1 MGRREVRDIIL
12 DLKRQGRTIFF
23 STHIL
28 SDAEMLCDRVAVLV
42 DGKLRGIGSP
52 GEIVSMEVQGMEILF
67 EVAKEQTL
75 PPNIAARAKNI
86 GNRYRI
92 EVAEEE
98 LYAVLEQLRGCEG
111 RILSVAPLRPS
122 LEDYFFNLVGRAKNA
137 GAGGGSGCAM
147 SVLPGVVAINTFREA
162 VRDRVLYN
170 LIFFALMMIGAA
182 ILVGQISIGI
192 ERMVII
198 NLGLSAI
205 SIFGIIMAIFIGV
218 GLVYKE
224 MEKRTLYSLLSKP
237 IRRWE
242 FLVGKFGGL
251 LLTLVVNTSL
261 MTLGLGAALYCVSGK
276 FERSDATILVAVYF
290 ILLELAL
297 VTALALFFSCFT
309 SPMLSTLYTLGIYVA
324 GVFAPGILGI
334 SQFTPNWALAAITRF
349 VYYVLPNFHNFG
361 VIAAAAHG
369 EARAVGADLAQHVVR
384 GAVCGADSGG
394 CVGGVFRAQSEMSRR
409 TPK

>member
-1 MGRREVRDIIL
+1 
-12 DLKRQGRTIFF
+12 
-23 STHIL
+23 
-28 SDAEMLCDRVAVLV
+28 
-42 DGKLRGIGSP
+42 
-52 GEIVSMEVQGMEILF
+52 
-67 EVAKEQTL
+67 
-75 PPNIAARAKNI
+75 
-86 GNRYRI
+86 
-92 EVAEEE
+92 
-98 LYAVLEQLRGCEG
+98 
-111 RILSVAPLRPS
+111 
-122 LEDYFFNLVGRAKNA
+122 
-137 GAGGGSGCAM
+137 M
-147 SVLPGVVAINTFREA
+147 SAIPGVVAINTFREA

-205 SIFGIIMAIFIGV
+205 SVFGIIMAIFIGV

-224 MEKRTLYSLLSKP
+224 MEKRTLYSLLAKP

-242 FLVGKFGGL
+242 FLVGKFAGL

-261 MTLGLGAALYCVSGK
+261 MTLGLGLALYCVSGR
-276 FERSDATILVAVYF
+276 FERTDATILVAVYF

-309 SPMLSTLYTLGIYVA
+309 SPMLSTMYTLGIYIA

-334 SQFTPNWALAAITRF
+334 SQFTHSWAVAAVTRF
-349 VYYVLPNFHNFG
+349 VYYVLPNFHDFG

-369 EARAVGADLAQHVVR
+369 DAVPLALIWHNTLYAALYVVLILVGAS
-384 GAVCGADSGG
+384 AVFSG
-394 CVGGVFRAQSEMSRR
+394 RNL
-409 TPK
+409 K